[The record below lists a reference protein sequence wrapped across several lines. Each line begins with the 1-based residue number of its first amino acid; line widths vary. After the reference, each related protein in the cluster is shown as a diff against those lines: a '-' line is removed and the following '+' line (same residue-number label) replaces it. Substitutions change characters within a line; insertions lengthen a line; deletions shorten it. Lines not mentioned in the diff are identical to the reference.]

1 MKEMRMRQHES
12 RETERDLAAIP
23 EQGQESGHDPF
34 IVEHDRF
41 LAELIKAV
49 GEDEMSKETS
59 VPQELRSPVPSPV
72 PARSERVRYSFD

>member
-1 MKEMRMRQHES
+1 MRQHES
-12 RETERDLAAIP
+12 RETEHDPAVMSA
-23 EQGQESGHDPF
+23 QGQESGHAPF

-41 LAELIKAV
+41 LEELIKAV